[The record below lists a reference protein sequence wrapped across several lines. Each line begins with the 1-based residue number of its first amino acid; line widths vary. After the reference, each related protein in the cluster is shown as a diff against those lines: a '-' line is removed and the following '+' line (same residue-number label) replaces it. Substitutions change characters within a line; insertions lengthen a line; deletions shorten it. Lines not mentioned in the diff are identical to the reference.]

1 MDVLGALVSV
11 SVTNPNW
18 DRAADE
24 FCQAWSSDVGRPDYA
39 RLADFYAPD
48 PDVVIYDTLAPLA
61 GFRGFEQMREAIYPG
76 LATIDVQRTGPV
88 EAKGLADNRVVV
100 TSYPFRLSYGFADGR
115 RYELEARISE
125 VWERRPGG
133 YRIVHGH
140 PSTVHDLEHS

>member
-1 MDVLGALVSV
+1 VSET
-11 SVTNPNW
+11 SPNW

-48 PDVVIYDTLAPLA
+48 PDVVIYDSLAPLA

-88 EAKGLADNRVVV
+88 EAKGLAEGRVVV
-100 TSYPFRLSYGFADGR
+100 TSYPFRLAYGFADGR

-133 YRIVHGH
+133 YRIVHEH
-140 PSTVHDLEHS
+140 PSTVHDLEHKSGHPD

>member
-1 MDVLGALVSV
+1 MSE
-11 SVTNPNW
+11 TNPNW

-24 FCQAWSSDVGRPDYA
+24 FCEAWSSDVGRPDYA

-100 TSYPFRLSYGFADGR
+100 TSYPFRLAYGFADGR

-133 YRIVHGH
+133 YRIVHEH
-140 PSTVHDLEHS
+140 PSTVHDLVEHS